1 MGTMRL
7 LGSAFA
13 TILFLASPALA
24 DPPPGKGKAKAPDVG
39 GGSGGSKG
47 NAAKAKGPNG
57 GGPDERGGGHGPGS
71 MKDDHGGASHGH
83 GSAKDD
89 HGPGGKGKRDD
100 DVHVRVRFDD
110 DQSRIIRDWFDDDDH
125 LRGLPPGLA
134 KRDRLP
140 PGLEKQLVRNGQLPP
155 GLEKKLHPL
164 PDDLAYRLPRLPD
177 GYRRGILGES
187 LIVFD
192 ERTSAIIDVIHG
204 VARLG
209 NTF

>member
-7 LGSAFA
+7 LGGAFA
-13 TILFLASPALA
+13 TVLFLASPALA
-24 DPPPGKGKAKAPDVG
+24 DPPPGKGKSKAPGDG

-47 NAAKAKGPNG
+47 DAAKAKGPNG
-57 GGPDERGGGHGPGS
+57 GGPDERGGGHGHGS
-71 MKDDHGGASHGH
+71 TKHDHGRGGESDG
-83 GSAKDD
+83 GGDD
-89 HGPGGKGKRDD
+89 ARL
-100 DVHVRVRFDD
+100 RLRFDD
-110 DQSRIIRDWFDDDDH
+110 DQARIIRDWFDDDDH

-140 PGLEKQLVRNGQLPP
+140 PGLEKQLERNGRLPP

-164 PDDLAYRLPRLPD
+164 PDDLAVRLPRLPD

-187 LIVFD
+187 LIVLD

-204 VARLG
+204 IARVG

>member
-1 MGTMRL
+1 MKF
-7 LGSAFA
+7 LGGAFA
-13 TILFLASPALA
+13 TILVLASPALA
-24 DPPPGKGKAKAPDVG
+24 DPPPGKGKAKAAGVG
-39 GGSGGSKG
+39 GGNDGSKG
-47 NAAKAKGPNG
+47 NAAKAKAPSG
-57 GGPDERGGGHGPGS
+57 GGRDERGGGHVHGS
-71 MKDDHGGASHGH
+71 TKDEHGGASRGDH
-83 GSAKDD
+83 SAEDGR
-89 HGPGGKGKRDD
+89 GPGGKGKGD

-110 DQSRIIRDWFDDDDH
+110 DQTRIIRDWFGDDDH

-204 VARLG
+204 VARVG